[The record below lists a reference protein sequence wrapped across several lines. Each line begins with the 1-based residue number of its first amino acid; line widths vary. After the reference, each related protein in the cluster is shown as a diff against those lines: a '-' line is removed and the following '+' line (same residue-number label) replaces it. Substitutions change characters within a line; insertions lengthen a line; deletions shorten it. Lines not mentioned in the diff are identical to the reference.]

1 VGDGSNVGK
10 MGLALGGGG
19 ARGLAHI
26 GVLKVLEREKIP
38 IDFLSG
44 TSMGGVIGA
53 LYASGTATVDEIE
66 AEALRVGKL
75 RELVRL
81 IDVGLQQAGIVKGA
95 RIYEYLTERL
105 GANLSFVDLGVPL
118 ALVAVDT
125 VTGKQVILSEG
136 SLIDAIRAT
145 ISVPGVFVP
154 VEAGDQRLVDGGI
167 LNNVP
172 ADVARDLGAEVVI
185 AVDVMHYYRQHPSGG
200 AHFSSPLGIPYAP
213 RYLEELW
220 TAQMIMISAL
230 TEQNLRISRP
240 EVLICPDLP
249 DDITLFSGFNRAE
262 EAIAAGEA
270 AAEAAVPQLGRLVGR
285 V

>member
-1 VGDGSNVGK
+1 MGDGSNVGK
-10 MGLALGGGG
+10 IGLALGGGG

-172 ADVARDLGAEVVI
+172 ADVARDLGAKVVI

>member
-1 VGDGSNVGK
+1 
-10 MGLALGGGG
+10 
-19 ARGLAHI
+19 
-26 GVLKVLEREKIP
+26 
-38 IDFLSG
+38 
-44 TSMGGVIGA
+44 
-53 LYASGTATVDEIE
+53 
-66 AEALRVGKL
+66 
-75 RELVRL
+75 
-81 IDVGLQQAGIVKGA
+81 
-95 RIYEYLTERL
+95 
-105 GANLSFVDLGVPL
+105 
-118 ALVAVDT
+118 
-125 VTGKQVILSEG
+125 
-136 SLIDAIRAT
+136 
-145 ISVPGVFVP
+145 
-154 VEAGDQRLVDGGI
+154 VDGGI